1 MEYPNVYD
9 CFNKGYLEK
18 VGRKMDTKT
27 KNLLDQIVSDKE
39 LLQKKMLWEADAP
52 AMATLASFLFASS
65 GRRADIDRYVEC
77 KKYFKKNVNVFSE
90 MRGISAT
97 IVITKM
103 CLADN
108 YEEYLAGVTEVYKK
122 LRKIHKFTASPYMV
136 LASINIFEAGGVT
149 DADKNI
155 EKLETVYKEMKS
167 EHFLLTGDE
176 DRPFLAMLVSRDISI
191 NSISSE
197 ISACY
202 EACKS
207 LSFSKEAMH
216 TASQIMSLSGK
227 NVEAKVSDLK
237 DTMAAFKE
245 YKIKGMKYELM
256 PMAATLGLVES
267 SPESK
272 AIAIKENYDYLKTQ
286 KGFKWYLSGT
296 KRSLYSILAYA
307 LVNLDES
314 ATALNSVISTT
325 LTNIIIE
332 EIILLIIISSSVS
345 STGSSSSN

>member
-1 MEYPNVYD
+1 
-9 CFNKGYLEK
+9 
-18 VGRKMDTKT
+18 MDTKT

-39 LLQKKMLWEADAP
+39 MLQKKMIWEADAP
-52 AMATLASFLFASS
+52 AMATLASFLFASR
-65 GRRADIDRYVEC
+65 GRSADVDKYVEC

-108 YEEYLAGVTEVYKK
+108 YEEYLAGITEVYKK
-122 LRKIHKFTASPYMV
+122 LRKIHKLTASPYMV
-136 LASINIFEAGGVT
+136 LAAVNIYEAGGIEN
-149 DADKNI
+149 ADKNI

-176 DRPFLAMLVSRDISI
+176 DRPFLAMLVNRDIDI

-202 EACKS
+202 NACKNMS
-207 LSFSKEAMH
+207 LSKEAMH
-216 TASQIMSLSGK
+216 TASQIMSLSEK
-227 NVEAKVSDLK
+227 SMETKVSELK
-237 DTMAAFKE
+237 GTMAAFKE
-245 YKIKGMKYELM
+245 YKIGGMKYELM
-256 PMAATLGLVES
+256 PMAATLGLVEA
-267 SPESK
+267 SPEAK
-272 AIAIKENYDYLKTQ
+272 AAAIKENYDYLKTQ
-286 KGFKWYLSGT
+286 KGFKWYLGST
-296 KRSLYSILAYA
+296 KRSLYAILAYS
-307 LVNLDES
+307 LVNLDEN

-345 STGSSSSN
+345 STSSSSSN